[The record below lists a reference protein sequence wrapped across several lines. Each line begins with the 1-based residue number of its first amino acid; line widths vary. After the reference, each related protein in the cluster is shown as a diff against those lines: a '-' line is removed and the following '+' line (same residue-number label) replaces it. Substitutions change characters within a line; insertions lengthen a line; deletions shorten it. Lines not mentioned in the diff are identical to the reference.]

1 MFHTTY
7 SHHENFKLHLEMVY
21 EKKKHAE
28 ILTEEGR
35 KNYGYKDEALY
46 YFEINV
52 VMVSICDDLHLY

>member
-1 MFHTTY
+1 MSHITY
-7 SHHENFKLHLEMVY
+7 SHHENFKLHLGMVY
-21 EKKKHAE
+21 EKKNTE

-52 VMVSICDDLHLY
+52 IMFSICDNLHLY